1 MNAPPMI
8 TTHSRDKEEK
18 NLQMKAL
25 AFKVTSS
32 HLSLNDFQV
41 LIDFEE
47 KLNIIFVFEV
57 SFTELHGHSVLFH
70 RLIFYLKRFAF
81 GNASYQTE

>member
-1 MNAPPMI
+1 M
-8 TTHSRDKEEK
+8 
-18 NLQMKAL
+18 
-25 AFKVTSS
+25 SS
-32 HLSLNDFQV
+32 SNEFWKDLEGFVSIRSIHDFQV

-70 RLIFYLKRFAF
+70 RLIYYLKRFAF